1 MNKEMTTEELKE
13 LQRDFDIANAHHI
26 AEERRRQL
34 EKERK
39 QMEEIFEIVFGDD
52 GHNRCDFETLKARI
66 IEAVD
71 ALTEKENES
80 A

>member
-1 MNKEMTTEELKE
+1 MSNKAMTLEELQE

-26 AEERRRQL
+26 AEERRRQI
-34 EKERK
+34 
-39 QMEEIFEIVFGDD
+39 EEIFEIVFGDD

-71 ALTEKENES
+71 ALTEKENG
-80 A
+80 